1 MCIYTQKGANIFIKN
16 FFELECISGR
26 NLFVVTGAHKFEYY
40 VCVYIYKCTWIFI
53 YIYIYAYMCVY
64 TNMPALKKEEEEES
78 PLRVWE
84 SVTNAG

>member
-1 MCIYTQKGANIFIKN
+1 M
-16 FFELECISGR
+16 
-26 NLFVVTGAHKFEYY
+26 
-40 VCVYIYKCTWIFI
+40 YIYINVHEYLYIYI

-64 TNMPALKKEEEEES
+64 TNMPALKKEEEES

>member
-40 VCVYIYKCTWIFI
+40 VYIYKCTWIFI
-53 YIYIYAYMCVY
+53 YIYIYIYVYMCVY
-64 TNMPALKKEEEEES
+64 TNMPALKKEEEES

>member
-1 MCIYTQKGANIFIKN
+1 MN
-16 FFELECISGR
+16 
-26 NLFVVTGAHKFEYY
+26 
-40 VCVYIYKCTWIFI
+40 I
-53 YIYIYAYMCVY
+53 YIYIYVYMCVY